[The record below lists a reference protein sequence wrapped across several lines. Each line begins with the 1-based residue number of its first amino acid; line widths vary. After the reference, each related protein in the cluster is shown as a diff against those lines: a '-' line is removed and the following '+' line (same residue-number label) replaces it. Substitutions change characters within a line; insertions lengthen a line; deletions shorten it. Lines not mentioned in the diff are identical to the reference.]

1 MGLECREIRQIGGAG
16 EEAEHAGARRL
27 RIESAGQAEP
37 ENLREIVVEPH
48 RRAQHGG
55 VGGSEQAELGGLF
68 QDARRR
74 GIENVGHRRGVHEL
88 QILGDEL
95 DIDECAGRVF
105 EVPGIGVALLRGD
118 RGAHLDHVLGDGA
131 LVALAAEHVADR
143 GRRARGESRRS
154 ADDARARQCHV
165 LPSPGLAFL
174 VTDEAFDL
182 GRQRTGA
189 AGRPQPHVDRIEH
202 AVIGLHGQR
211 ADQALGEPR
220 EVLRAV
226 ERTLTVGLRMCGVE
240 IVDDNE
246 VEVGRRRHLPRAEPA
261 ERHDRRL
268 LAADVAVPG
277 NEVFVDAG
285 IERAGEHFGE
295 AGVDLARLLGR
306 DRPGQDSR
314 PDQEHALLAELADRI
329 EHVLVAT
336 GLAERLRQLRRQPL
350 LVRHRAEEARVD
362 ERVDDVG
369 VVRQDIGEA
378 GRNADDQGDE
388 TDEVR
393 ILPQQREE
401 APASAQ
407 PGEEAV
413 EGGKCRIGI
422 LHASELVDDDRHQRV
437 EIFPRLLPPQ
447 RAVEGGVP
455 AMRRRR
461 HRARLPEA
469 HFREAVQRLA
479 LTLRR

>member
-1 MGLECREIRQIGGAG
+1 
-16 EEAEHAGARRL
+16 
-27 RIESAGQAEP
+27 
-37 ENLREIVVEPH
+37 
-48 RRAQHGG
+48 
-55 VGGSEQAELGGLF
+55 
-68 QDARRR
+68 
-74 GIENVGHRRGVHEL
+74 
-88 QILGDEL
+88 
-95 DIDECAGRVF
+95 
-105 EVPGIGVALLRGD
+105 
-118 RGAHLDHVLGDGA
+118 
-131 LVALAAEHVADR
+131 
-143 GRRARGESRRS
+143 
-154 ADDARARQCHV
+154 
-165 LPSPGLAFL
+165 
-174 VTDEAFDL
+174 
-182 GRQRTGA
+182 
-189 AGRPQPHVDRIEH
+189 
-202 AVIGLHGQR
+202 
-211 ADQALGEPR
+211 
-220 EVLRAV
+220 
-226 ERTLTVGLRMCGVE
+226 MCGVE

-268 LAADVAVPG
+268 LAADAAVPG

-285 IERAGEHFGE
+285 IERADEHLGE

-350 LVRHRAEEARVD
+350 LVGHRAEEARVD
-362 ERVDDVG
+362 ERIDDMG

-378 GRNADDQGDE
+378 RRNADDQGDE

-401 APASAQ
+401 ASASAQ

-447 RAVEGGVP
+447 RAVERGVP

-479 LTLRR
+479 LALRR